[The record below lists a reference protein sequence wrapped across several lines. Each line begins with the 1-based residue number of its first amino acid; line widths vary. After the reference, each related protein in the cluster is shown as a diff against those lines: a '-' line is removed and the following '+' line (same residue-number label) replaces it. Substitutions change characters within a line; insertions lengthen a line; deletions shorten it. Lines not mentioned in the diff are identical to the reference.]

1 MLFSMVELTGLAPV
15 YQRKPTKLSP
25 YTVCFCCH
33 TTKKANKLAV
43 SRHLRVSVTIGAPAE
58 CYLFAKSDADHLA
71 SQRSQG
77 PRAGLNY
84 AAYAIPKERLVLLLA
99 FNLGLPCCAVGTA
112 MRLSNLL
119 QRRANL
125 KTPPKVFRLWYYTT

>member
-25 YTVCFCCH
+25 YTVCFGCH
-33 TTKKANKLAV
+33 TTKKANELAV

-58 CYLFAKSDADHLA
+58 GYLFAKSDADHLA

-77 PRAGLNY
+77 PRAGFKLRSVCHS
-84 AAYAIPKERLVLLLA
+84 E
-99 FNLGLPCCAVGTA
+99 G
-112 MRLSNLL
+112 
-119 QRRANL
+119 RANAI
-125 KTPPKVFRLWYYTT
+125 VSS

>member
-1 MLFSMVELTGLAPV
+1 MELTGLAPV

-25 YTVCFCCH
+25 YTVYFCCH
-33 TTKKANKLAV
+33 MVKKANKLTM

-58 CYLFAKSDADHLA
+58 IYLFAKSDADHLA
-71 SQRSQG
+71 SQRSKG

-99 FNLGLPCCAVGTA
+99 VNLGLP
-112 MRLSNLL
+112 
-119 QRRANL
+119 
-125 KTPPKVFRLWYYTT
+125 

>member
-1 MLFSMVELTGLAPV
+1 MRKWKCPTCTTKCGKQPLIKIEYKQKAVHFCVNCFVLRPKRCRQPLVELTGLAPV

-84 AAYAIPKERLVLLLA
+84 AAYAIP
-99 FNLGLPCCAVGTA
+99 
-112 MRLSNLL
+112 
-119 QRRANL
+119 
-125 KTPPKVFRLWYYTT
+125 

>member
-1 MLFSMVELTGLAPV
+1 MDKKILQKIYPFLQYFLVELTGLAPV

-84 AAYAIPKERLVLLLA
+84 AAYAIP
-99 FNLGLPCCAVGTA
+99 
-112 MRLSNLL
+112 
-119 QRRANL
+119 
-125 KTPPKVFRLWYYTT
+125 